1 VQYMTDT
8 VLQTVLSNIGI
19 SIGMTLPDIAGSSNI
34 VALISQ
40 TSVSVGETAA
50 YGVYDASDG
59 ALPTIDGGDLGS
71 IAITDWGSGVAKA
84 IIIVHSVGDSQ
95 AILSKDLTQHSSLPA
110 SSGVVSILR
119 WDENGN
125 KITGSPVT
133 FHVQGNQASCNPTDT
148 VEIWRYADEST
159 EGSNLAN
166 DGGSYELSSNCANTS
181 STGCCYSVYSPLTSS
196 FLAFAGQATT
206 NVVTV
211 SPSPS
216 PSPSPSTATPG
227 SDDIWVPIVAS
238 FGAAALL
245 GLVLAVAAWLW
256 YTRIT
261 WPETEI
267 FVSEENVIPV
277 DSLYHPVTPFALTPA
292 GLSGATTPDYEFI
305 GGLAT
310 TPGGLGGTTPDYEI
324 IGGVLQAPQDA
335 SLTQGSSVVGAP
347 YFVAGDAFGSVMPA
361 PTFVAGDTFGSVVQA
376 PTFTSGDPFMQPLQ
390 FASDGTVVDDP
401 GFVVNNGVFYG

>member
-1 VQYMTDT
+1 MTDT

-267 FVSEENVIPV
+267 VVFEEDVIPV
-277 DSLYHPVTPFALTPA
+277 DSPA
-292 GLSGATTPDYEFI
+292 GLSDATTPDYEFI

-310 TPGGLGGTTPDYEI
+310 PGGLGGVTTPDYEI

-347 YFVAGDAFGSVMPA
+347 YFVAGDTFGSVMPA